1 MSARPPPSVPS
12 PYTSPYRMRPGPGA
26 GCAQEERRFWVQGQ
40 GPEMR
45 FSEIRLLIIMST
57 VGGSCD
63 RFHPVVEAV
72 TVTNLGVTVTNR
84 KL

>member
-1 MSARPPPSVPS
+1 M
-12 PYTSPYRMRPGPGA
+12 
-26 GCAQEERRFWVQGQ
+26 GCHAADADGEELGNETRNLGLLQHTQEERRFWGQGQ